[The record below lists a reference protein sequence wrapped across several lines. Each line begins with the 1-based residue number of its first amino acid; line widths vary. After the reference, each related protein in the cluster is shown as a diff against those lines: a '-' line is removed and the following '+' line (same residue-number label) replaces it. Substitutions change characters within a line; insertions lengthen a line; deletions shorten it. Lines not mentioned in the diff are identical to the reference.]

1 MTLPLSKT
9 PLRTMPKRFKTEESL
24 LWAIDRLHVLHDKD
38 CREIERLHQE
48 VVQSKADAAQRGQ
61 QFADG
66 VNYKRAMIWTIEKR
80 MRGRQN
86 RLSVLKAL
94 LGEFRTLTL
103 PLVVDVMGGNSV
115 KRR

>member
-1 MTLPLSKT
+1 
-9 PLRTMPKRFKTEESL
+9 MPKRYKTEESL

-38 CREIERLHQE
+38 CHEIERLHRE
-48 VVQSKADAAQRGQ
+48 IDECKADAAQRGQ

-66 VNYKRAMIWTIEKR
+66 VNYKRAMIWKMEKR
-80 MRGRQN
+80 MKGRMN

-103 PLVVDVMGGNSV
+103 PLVVDVMAGGSV

>member
-1 MTLPLSKT
+1 
-9 PLRTMPKRFKTEESL
+9 MPKRYKTEESL

-38 CREIERLHQE
+38 CHEIERLHRE
-48 VVQSKADAAQRGQ
+48 IDECKADAATRGQ

-80 MRGRQN
+80 MKGRQS

-103 PLVVDVMGGNSV
+103 PLVVDVMAGGSV

>member
-1 MTLPLSKT
+1 
-9 PLRTMPKRFKTEESL
+9 MPKRYKTEESL

-38 CREIERLHQE
+38 CHEIERLHRE
-48 VVQSKADAAQRGQ
+48 IDECKADAAQRGQ

-66 VNYKRAMIWTIEKR
+66 VNYKRAMIWKMEKR
-80 MRGRQN
+80 MKGRMN

-94 LGEFRTLTL
+94 LGEFKTIPLNLT
-103 PLVVDVMGGNSV
+103 VDVMGSNSV